1 MKRMNMAF
9 YKEIADIRSS
19 YGGTEY
25 DSRTKL
31 EQAT

>member
-9 YKEIADIRSS
+9 YKEIADVRSC
-19 YGGTEY
+19 TTA
-25 DSRTKL
+25 RTKI